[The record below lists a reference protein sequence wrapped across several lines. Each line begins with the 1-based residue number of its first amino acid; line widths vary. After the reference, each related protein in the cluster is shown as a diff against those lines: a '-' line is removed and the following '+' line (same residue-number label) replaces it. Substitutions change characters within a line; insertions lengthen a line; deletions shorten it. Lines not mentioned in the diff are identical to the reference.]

1 MHVLTVDHISKTF
14 GEKILFEDVSFGI
27 ETGDKIGIIGV
38 NGTGK
43 STFMNVVA
51 GIEPPDSGSIL
62 VAGGVT
68 VQMLSQNPHFDP
80 DMTVLEHVLSGESVH
95 MRAVRAYAEA
105 LQALELLPDDT
116 AMQDQ
121 LVRANQR
128 MDELEAW
135 GLESEAKTAL
145 MKLGI
150 ARFDAKLGT
159 LSGGQRKRVA
169 MAAALIQPSD
179 VLLLDEPT
187 NHIDNE
193 SVAWLEQMLQK
204 RKGALLMITHDRYFL
219 DRVSN
224 RILELDRGRA
234 FFYTANYSQFLEL
247 KLDREEREAASESKR
262 KNLLRNELAWMR
274 RGAKARSTKQQARIH
289 RFEAL
294 QANAPDKA
302 AGKMDVSVASSRLG
316 KKIVEINH
324 LQKSF
329 EGQTVIQD
337 LNYIAVPD
345 DRVGIVGRNGLGKST
360 LLKLIA
366 GKLSPDEGEVSLG
379 LTVKLGVFSQE
390 REEMDDTLRVIDYI
404 RESAERVT
412 TGDGSTITASQMLER
427 FLFPPAQQ
435 WTPIAKLSGGEKR
448 RLQLLRVLMEAPNV
462 LLLDE
467 PTNDLDITTLTVLED
482 YLDDFP
488 GVVFVVSHDRYFL
501 DRTMDRIFAFEG
513 DGVITQH
520 VGNFSDYEEYAAA
533 NGLRSGDNSG
543 LSTSTARTAQAPSKP
558 SQAVNTANDST
569 EASNASEPA
578 RQLKMTYKEQK
589 EFETIDEDI
598 AKTEDALQAIHK
610 RMEAASSDSALLQQ
624 LINEQQEL
632 EAKLESYMD
641 RWALL
646 NELAEQIAA
655 SKKK

>member
-1 MHVLTVDHISKTF
+1 
-14 GEKILFEDVSFGI
+14 
-27 ETGDKIGIIGV
+27 
-38 NGTGK
+38 
-43 STFMNVVA
+43 
-51 GIEPPDSGSIL
+51 
-62 VAGGVT
+62 
-68 VQMLSQNPHFDP
+68 
-80 DMTVLEHVLSGESVH
+80 
-95 MRAVRAYAEA
+95 
-105 LQALELLPDDT
+105 
-116 AMQDQ
+116 
-121 LVRANQR
+121 
-128 MDELEAW
+128 
-135 GLESEAKTAL
+135 
-145 MKLGI
+145 
-150 ARFDAKLGT
+150 
-159 LSGGQRKRVA
+159 
-169 MAAALIQPSD
+169 
-179 VLLLDEPT
+179 
-187 NHIDNE
+187 
-193 SVAWLEQMLQK
+193 
-204 RKGALLMITHDRYFL
+204 
-219 DRVSN
+219 
-224 RILELDRGRA
+224 
-234 FFYTANYSQFLEL
+234 
-247 KLDREEREAASESKR
+247 
-262 KNLLRNELAWMR
+262 
-274 RGAKARSTKQQARIH
+274 
-289 RFEAL
+289 
-294 QANAPDKA
+294 
-302 AGKMDVSVASSRLG
+302 
-316 KKIVEINH
+316 
-324 LQKSF
+324 
-329 EGQTVIQD
+329 
-337 LNYIAVPD
+337 
-345 DRVGIVGRNGLGKST
+345 
-360 LLKLIA
+360 
-366 GKLSPDEGEVSLG
+366 
-379 LTVKLGVFSQE
+379 
-390 REEMDDTLRVIDYI
+390 
-404 RESAERVT
+404 
-412 TGDGSTITASQMLER
+412 MLER

-501 DRTMDRIFAFEG
+501 DRTVDRIFAFEG

-598 AKTEDALQAIHK
+598 AQTEDALQAIHK